1 MNQINIESPNH
12 INIGASRHANDRS
25 KNKSYFFAVLCVQSS
40 LVNLIS
46 NSLLNTTYSKE
57 VFNKRKHNSKP
68 KTKINLKCKNLK
80 PKRRLKIYNQTPK

>member
-46 NSLLNTTYSKE
+46 NSLLNVPHTVKRSLTKE
-57 VFNKRKHNSKP
+57 S
-68 KTKINLKCKNLK
+68 TIQNLRQKL
-80 PKRRLKIYNQTPK
+80 T

>member
-1 MNQINIESPNH
+1 MLTIEAKTKA
-12 INIGASRHANDRS
+12 IFLQ
-25 KNKSYFFAVLCVQSS
+25 FFVCSQSS